1 MGDFKISNVRDLA
14 RYIQLA
20 FVETRQEAQGS
31 TKIRFY
37 LNDESLSGLNT
48 VYFVAEVFNV
58 NTSSGIIHTI
68 KCYQNP
74 IKYYEP
80 HDRSSYYVI
89 NNACDY
95 GEILSAITN
104 YLTPIWCAEPSDLEK
119 IYIDLDSISGLGKP
133 AIAQQDSQDD
143 SPEPVLVSCE
153 CCKFGHTRCENASCL
168 FYRMPCEIVKGCE
181 QGEKCGVDALK
192 DTV

>member
-1 MGDFKISNVRDLA
+1 MGDFKTINVRDLA

-31 TKIRFY
+31 TKIRFC
-37 LNDESLSGLNT
+37 LDDESLSGLNT

-68 KCYQNP
+68 KCYWSY

-89 NNACDY
+89 DNACDY

-133 AIAQQDSQDD
+133 AVAQQVTQ
-143 SPEPVLVSCE
+143 EPVLVSCE
-153 CCKFGHTRCENASCL
+153 CCKFAHTRCENASCL
-168 FYRMPCEIVKGCE
+168 FYQMPCEMVKACE
-181 QGEKCGVDALK
+181 QGEECGVDALE
-192 DTV
+192 DAV